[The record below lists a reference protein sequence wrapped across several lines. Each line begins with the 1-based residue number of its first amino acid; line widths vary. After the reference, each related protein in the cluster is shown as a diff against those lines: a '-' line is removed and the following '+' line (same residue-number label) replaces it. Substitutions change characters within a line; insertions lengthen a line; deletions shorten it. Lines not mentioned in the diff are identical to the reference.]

1 MLPYRMSPEEW
12 KRETLKREQ
21 EWRETVKR
29 NPACPAPGTLPRKQP
44 GICGLL
50 RNHLRPDTRARMPRY
65 RPSSPRRPAS
75 AREGVSRPPSP
86 ALVGSD
92 CPQQSLLGRSPL
104 PWSIRTSR
112 AGLGK
117 RRLNHRLPGKT
128 VVSQFENACLSHP
141 QRLAAEDAPYA
152 GKSPSVP
159 LWQRELYPKLDNPS
173 STEIRARLRLLSNAT
188 H

>member
-1 MLPYRMSPEEW
+1 MKNILIAAIVACFLTACASENQEPQPHGKPLTGGIRMLPYRMSPEER

-128 VVSQFENACLSHP
+128 YFF
-141 QRLAAEDAPYA
+141 
-152 GKSPSVP
+152 
-159 LWQRELYPKLDNPS
+159 W
-173 STEIRARLRLLSNAT
+173 LR
-188 H
+188 